1 MRKLLI
7 IVAVLL
13 SVSQSECFAQEIVL
27 NLQKCREMAVENS
40 KKMQVAAEQQ
50 KKAGYDWKSYRANF
64 LPKISGS
71 GLYAYMHKKMNYKI
85 DGGYLPVYQSSDVGQ
100 AIPLNSMQLGPDGKP
115 VMGPDGLPLFKQ
127 YAFLPDIELALG
139 LRNVYSV
146 GVMLEQPVYMG
157 GKVRSAF
164 KMASIGKEMAELNV
178 HSSRAQVL
186 TESDEAYWQYV
197 RVKEQLKSAEKYLE
211 VVSELVKNVT
221 DAIETGMASQNDLL
235 KAQVK
240 QNEAELLVSKANNG
254 VALSRMNLCRVI
266 GVDLYSQVD
275 VNDSLCAESTL
286 NLLDMGND
294 ITARPEYNLLE
305 KQVELKSK
313 EVALTRA
320 DFLPQL
326 GVSASYAY
334 GDGISLNGESDGVA
348 SFAAVASLKIPIY
361 HWGEGRNKVKAVKAE
376 QEMARLQ
383 QEELSQM
390 MQLEV
395 AKTRFNVEDA
405 AARVKMTEKS
415 LSQAEENLQVSR
427 NRYEV
432 GMETITNYMEA
443 QAQWQ
448 KAWSDAIDARAEL
461 RLSETYYLKA
471 TGKLQ

>member
-100 AIPLNSMQLGPDGKP
+100 AIPLNSIQLGPDGKP
-115 VMGPDGLPLFKQ
+115 VMGADGLPLFKQ

-211 VVSELVKNVT
+211 VGSELVKNVT